1 MGKGKGDD
9 NKGSGGKG
17 SSSQGRGGQ
26 GPSRPGRQKYTREF
40 REGAVRLVT
49 VEKVPAAK
57 VAADLGMPLNTL
69 NVWVSQSRNGKGSF
83 TPPGGVD
90 WEKKAR
96 ELEVECRRLRLERDI
111 LKKATA
117 FFARENGAQP

>member
-1 MGKGKGDD
+1 MEKGTTK
-9 NKGSGGKG
+9 
-17 SSSQGRGGQ
+17 R
-26 GPSRPGRQKYTREF
+26 KYTAEF
-40 REGAVRLVT
+40 REGAVRLVR

-57 VAADLGMPLNTL
+57 AAADLGMPVNTL
-69 NVWVSQSRNGKGSF
+69 NLWVSQSRNFKGSF

-96 ELEVECRRLRLERDI
+96 ELEAENRRLRLERDI

-117 FFARENGAQP
+117 FFAREGSQS